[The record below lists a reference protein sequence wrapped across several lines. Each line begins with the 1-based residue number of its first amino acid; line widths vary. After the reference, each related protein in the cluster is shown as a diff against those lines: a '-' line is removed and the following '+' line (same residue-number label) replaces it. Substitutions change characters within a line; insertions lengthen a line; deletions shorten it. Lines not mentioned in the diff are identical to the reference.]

1 MKEEYL
7 DLNGDHPNPICYA
20 ACFILSFF
28 IIYEKGEHDL

>member
-20 ACFILSFF
+20 ARLILSFF
-28 IIYEKGEHDL
+28 IYEKGEHDL